1 MLWRSRFSTK
11 PPPAVVRCL
20 SNLSG
25 DRAKSLQRSR
35 TSYPRQGTNLT
46 QSDSCGAS
54 SSRDRLP
61 CSADVL
67 PKMGRLWGGQW
78 YWGFYSREVVKG
90 VTEGDESEVLVAQV
104 QPAAGRRG
112 RRGGFSGNLPLHPW
126 LSLMPLCWRTHQ
138 SLSQFTAIHQQ
149 QQRDRLA
156 DGSRKR
162 GVVSWCHLKL
172 NVWTMGNLFEEE
184 NHPTLIYCV
193 LLLFSRAIE
202 RNWIK

>member
-25 DRAKSLQRSR
+25 DRPKSLLRSR
-35 TSYPRQGTNLT
+35 TSYPRQGTPLT

-54 SSRDRLP
+54 SSRDCLP

-67 PKMGRLWGGQW
+67 PKMGRLWGQQW
-78 YWGFYSREVVKG
+78 YWSFYSREAVKR

-104 QPAAGRRG
+104 QPAAGWRG

-149 QQRDRLA
+149 QRDRQA
-156 DGSRKR
+156 DGGRKR
-162 GVVSWCHLKL
+162 GVVVVVVVVVVSPQTQRLDHGKL
-172 NVWTMGNLFEEE
+172 VWGGKPPNFDL
-184 NHPTLIYCV
+184 LCLARV
-193 LLLFSRAIE
+193 L
-202 RNWIK
+202 